1 MQISCVPEG
10 FPAGANCGW
19 FSGQAESKRGCTA
32 FHVRRKMSYIVFSRK
47 FRPERFSEVAGQA
60 HATETLER
68 ALETGRVG
76 QAYLFSGPR
85 GIGKTTIARILAK
98 ALNCREGI
106 GPEPCNKCPSCLEI
120 AKSSSLDVFE
130 IDGASNR
137 RIEEVRDLRE
147 NVKFSP
153 ARDRF
158 KIYIIDEVHML
169 TNEAFNALLK
179 TLEEPPDHVK
189 FIFATTAP
197 HKIPLTIISRCQRFE
212 LRRIPQDMIAK
223 MLAGIAKK
231 ENIKAEKSAVEAVA
245 ALAAGSMRDAQSI
258 FDQLSSSVEG
268 KLRKEDV
275 DAMLGIIPGE
285 TYAALGD
292 AVIESDTL
300 KALEITGKAVEEG
313 KDIEQFVK
321 SWIKYWR
328 DILMIKSGCEELAQI
343 PGDELPRLR
352 RQSGNFSREELL
364 KIIDILFKTEDL
376 IKRTSSSR
384 IPLEIAAAELTALR
398 KNPGEKAG
406 IAPAEVEKTDPAQ
419 AKAEE
424 KEEATPAETPG
435 PEDITAE
442 ALVNSWS
449 EILEN
454 VKKESARVHAFLV
467 EGKPAGLSKN
477 GINVSFSKKF
487 HMESCGKKENK
498 KLIEEA
504 LERTFGKRLALNCV
518 EGAASPAHTADSEK
532 GESPAKDA
540 LDDPLVKEVSE
551 VFKVDV
557 LEVKEEKKS

>member
-1 MQISCVPEG
+1 
-10 FPAGANCGW
+10 
-19 FSGQAESKRGCTA
+19 
-32 FHVRRKMSYIVFSRK
+32 MSYIVFSRK
-47 FRPERFSEVAGQA
+47 FRPELFSEVAGQD
-60 HATETLER
+60 HVTETLER

-106 GPEPCNKCPSCLEI
+106 KPAPCNKCPSCLEI
-120 AKSSSLDVFE
+120 AKSSSIDVFE

-179 TLEEPPDHVK
+179 TLEEPPEHVK

-212 LRRIPQDMIAK
+212 LRRIPADAITK
-223 MLAGIAKK
+223 MLSDIAKK
-231 ENIKAEKSAVEAVA
+231 EKIKVEKSAVEAIA

-258 FDQLSSSVEG
+258 FDQLSCSVEG
-268 KLRKEDV
+268 KLKKEDV

-300 KALEITGKAVEEG
+300 KALEIAGKAVEEG

-328 DILMIKSGCEELAQI
+328 DLLMIKAGCEELAEV

-352 RQSGNFSREELL
+352 LQSENFSREELL
-364 KIIDILFKTEDL
+364 KVIDILFTAEDL

-384 IPLEIAAAELTALR
+384 IPLEIAAAELTAL
-398 KNPGEKAG
+398 KKTAEDGGKSSPAHNKKAEPAPAQPEKKAEAKTAA
-406 IAPAEVEKTDPAQ
+406 APAEGE
-419 AKAEE
+419 
-424 KEEATPAETPG
+424 
-435 PEDITAE
+435 ITAE
-442 ALVNSWS
+442 ALIDSWS
-449 EILEN
+449 EILEK

-467 EGKPAGLSKN
+467 EGKPAGLGKD
-477 GINVSFSKKF
+477 GIDVSFSKKF
-487 HMESCGKKENK
+487 HRESCEKKENK
-498 KLIEEA
+498 KLIEDAVEQ
-504 LERTFGKRLALNCV
+504 TFNRRLAVNCV
-518 EGAASPAHTADSEK
+518 EGPGRTAEAQESGSGAEK
-532 GESPAKDA
+532 KAGKNLKKDA
-540 LDDPLVKEVSE
+540 LNDPLVKEVSE
-551 VFKVDV
+551 IFKVEV